1 MAAAAGQRRLGT
13 IALEPAIATMLK
25 GTDMGTRLD
34 RLKAV
39 TRITAEGADFDVLR
53 RFAPMDCRVTPGLV
67 LQLAR
72 NREAADLVEE
82 AMVWGRSR
90 HGVTSRVADR
100 LTMNIAVQAA
110 RLVPGRICVEVDAD
124 LAFDPQGMAERA
136 LAMVAEFE
144 ASGLER
150 ERILVGIP
158 ATWEGITAAEMLRSD
173 AIGFDLTEV
182 HCLAQ
187 AAAAG
192 EAGARIVSLRLN
204 AAPQGPSEMGGDHA
218 SAADLVHRVAR
229 YFDQHAMGTSVN
241 AGSFEHLDEIE
252 RVASFAHLSLDP
264 HWLDALARDDGP
276 APLQDVTAAGRERVP
291 ARMTLDEKSFRFVLN
306 EDGTAAERLAGGVR
320 QAVRQLRA
328 LRDFASGRLEST
340 LDPLA
345 APLWQDIG

>member
-1 MAAAAGQRRLGT
+1 
-13 IALEPAIATMLK
+13 MLK

-39 TRITAEGADFDVLR
+39 TRITAENADFHALR
-53 RFAPMDCRVTPGLV
+53 RFAPSDCRVTPGMV
-67 LQLAR
+67 LRLAR
-72 NREAADLVEE
+72 NGEAADLVEE

-100 LTMNIAVQAA
+100 LTMAVAVEAA
-110 RLVPGRICVEVDAD
+110 RLIRGRICVEVDAD

-136 LAMVAEFE
+136 RAMVAEFE

-150 ERILVGIP
+150 ERILVGLP

-173 AIGFDLTEV
+173 AIGFDLAEV

-187 AAAAG
+187 AAAAA
-192 EAGARIVSLRLN
+192 EAGASTVSLRLN
-204 AAPQGPSEMGGDHA
+204 AGAQGSPEPGDNFPRG
-218 SAADLVHRVAR
+218 ADLVHRIAR
-229 YFDQHAMGTSVN
+229 YFDEHAIGTSVN
-241 AGSFEHLDEIE
+241 AGAFGSLDEIE
-252 RVASFAHLSLDP
+252 RVASFAQLSLGP
-264 HWLDALARDDGP
+264 QWLDALARDDDPGLPSP
-276 APLQDVTAAGRERVP
+276 ALPKGRTRVP

-306 EDGTAAERLAGGVR
+306 EDGTAAEQLAAGVR

-328 LRDFASGRLEST
+328 LRDFASGRLENT

-345 APLWQDIG
+345 APLSQDMG